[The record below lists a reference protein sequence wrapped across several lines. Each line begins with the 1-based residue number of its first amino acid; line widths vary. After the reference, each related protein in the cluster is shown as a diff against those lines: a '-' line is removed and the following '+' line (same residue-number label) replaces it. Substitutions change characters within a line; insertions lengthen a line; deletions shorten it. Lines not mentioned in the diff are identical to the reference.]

1 MKNKFIKLTLAGAIS
16 TGILI
21 SSSSVLATDINNNHG
36 QVHSNKNIVLLAQK
50 DGLEDGKYSVS
61 FQTLKEKSAELSMAG
76 QYVDSNGVLEVQG
89 GNMYFTFKVLRNDW
103 MKNIKVLVDDAP
115 VQYEHAS
122 QDNEGKVSGIKF
134 QIPNKK
140 PNIKIRM
147 NVVPMDNADVA
158 FRMVLNDDIKKISGE
173 SPKESSK
180 KSDDNNKSS
189 KSSNAEKELPQTGFP
204 ISNGSL
210 LLMGG
215 LSTLLGA
222 GLLKKRK

>member
-61 FQTLKEKSAELSMAG
+61 FQTLKEKGAELSMAG

-103 MKNIKVLVDDAP
+103 MKNIKVLVDHAS

-122 QDNEGKVSGIKF
+122 QDNEGKVAAIKF

-158 FRMVLNDDIKKISGE
+158 FRIVLNDDIKKISGE

-180 KSDDNNKSS
+180 KDDDNNKSS

>member
-21 SSSSVLATDINNNHG
+21 SSSSVLATDINNNYG
-36 QVHSNKNIVLLAQK
+36 QVHSNKNIVLLTQK
-50 DGLEDGKYSVS
+50 DELEDGKYSVS
-61 FQTLKEKSAELSMAG
+61 FQTLKEKSELSMAG

-103 MKNIKVLVDDAP
+103 MKNIKVLVDDAS

-122 QDNEGKVSGIKF
+122 EDKEGKVAAIKF

-158 FRMVLNDDIKKISGE
+158 FRILLNDDIKKISGE
-173 SPKESSK
+173 SPKENSK
-180 KSDDNNKSS
+180 KNDDNNKSN
-189 KSSNAEKELPQTGFP
+189 KSSNAEKELPQTGLP